1 MKISG
6 MRDFFFSLNLGH
18 NLVVQPPSE
27 KASSVY
33 RAYVG
38 KGNNHILV
46 RMILKQ
52 RWWWSIVDS

>member
-1 MKISG
+1 